1 MNKRVMAVVMVIAV
15 LLAYVFTFLYMFTR
29 PKPEA
34 PEAQEIPIV
43 YDAPAE
49 G

>member
-34 PEAQEIPIV
+34 SEAQEIPIV